1 MEAKKDIL
9 LRTYLIFIGL
19 SVLCVAILGKILYI
33 QLAEG
38 TYWKDLADKARIRL
52 EEIEA
57 ERGSIYS
64 ADGAVL
70 STSLPEFDIYVD
82 YAADGLR
89 ENNGKL
95 FKENVDS
102 LSRGLAKLFKDKKA
116 KEYKRI
122 LEQGYKKGERYS
134 LLKRKISY
142 LDYEALKQLPLVR
155 LGKNKSGFIAEVRM
169 KRLYPFKLMAN
180 RTVGIARDSNKVG
193 LERQFD
199 EYLRGV
205 TGRRLVR
212 YIAGGTMVPVDDVIN
227 TDPIDGADLVTNIDI
242 GIQDIAHQALERMM
256 VENEALHGTCIV
268 MEVAT
273 GKVRAIANLG
283 RQSDGSYWEDY
294 NYALAASEPGSTW
307 KITTMMAALEDK
319 YITLNSKINLEGGR
333 WKVNTLTVFDSEVH
347 GLHET
352 TVQSAFEK
360 SSNVGMAKITQHY
373 YGTKPS
379 RFINYLK
386 QWGMDTTTGID
397 LPGEARPRIYKPGT
411 RQWSGTTLPW
421 MGFGYNL
428 TITPMHTAM
437 LYNAIA
443 NNGKMMKPYLVN
455 AVVKEGEVVK
465 TFEPKVL
472 NPQIC
477 SPNTLEQMK
486 TCLEGVVLRGTAY
499 RLQSQ
504 AYTFAGKT
512 GTSLVADRGITYA
525 DKMYQS
531 SFAGYFPAQ
540 NPEYTI
546 VVVIRN
552 KKHAPRF
559 YGGLVAGPVFRA
571 VADGLYA
578 RYMQKNKP
586 QLQPAA
592 NDSTRYNYAA
602 SKSTMEQLT
611 KKLQLP
617 YRDSSQGE
625 DIVYLNK
632 SVGRKMPVLKKDT
645 AQAKGTMPSLLGLG
659 LKDAL
664 AICEANNWELTIKG
678 KGKIIEQS
686 VPPGTPVRKGQNV
699 QIVLDQTMALK

>member
-9 LRTYLIFIGL
+9 LRTYFIFIGL
-19 SVLCVAILGKILYI
+19 SVLCLAILVKILYI

-38 TYWKDLADKARIRL
+38 SYWKDLADKARIRM

-89 ENNGKL
+89 ENDGKL
-95 FKENVDS
+95 FKENLDS
-102 LSRGLAKLFKDKKA
+102 LARGLALLFKDKKA
-116 KEYKRI
+116 TEYKRA
-122 LEQGYKKGERYS
+122 LQQGYKKGDRYA
-134 LLKRKISY
+134 LLKRKISFTQ
-142 LDYEALKQLPLVR
+142 YEDLKQLPLVR

-212 YIAGGTMVPVDDVIN
+212 YIAGGTMVPVDDAIN
-227 TDPIDGADLVTNIDI
+227 ADPIDGADLVTNIDI

-283 RQSDGSYWEDY
+283 RQPDGSYWEDY

-307 KITTMMAALEDK
+307 KVTTMMAALEDK
-319 YITLNSKINLEGGR
+319 YISLESKINLEGGR

-352 TVQSAFEK
+352 TVQRAFEK
-360 SSNVGMAKITQHY
+360 SSNVGMAKLTQGY
-373 YGTKPS
+373 YGGKPS

-386 QWGMDTTTGID
+386 QWGMDTLTGID
-397 LPGEARPRIYKPGT
+397 LPGEAKPRIYKPGT
-411 RQWSGTTLPW
+411 RNWSATTLPW

-443 NNGKMMKPYLVN
+443 NNGKMMKPYLVD

-465 TFEPKVL
+465 TFA
-472 NPQIC
+472 PQVVNNAIC
-477 SPNTLEQMK
+477 SPQTLAQIRA
-486 TCLEGVVLRGTAY
+486 CLEGVVLRGTAY
-499 RLQSQ
+499 RLQTE

-512 GTSLVADRGITYA
+512 GTSLVADKGVTYA

-531 SFAGYFPAQ
+531 SFAGYFPAD

-552 KKHAPRF
+552 KKHASKF
-559 YGGLVAGPVFRA
+559 YGGVVAGPVFRE
-571 VADGLYA
+571 VADRLYA
-578 RYMQKNKP
+578 RHLQKNKP
-586 QLQPAA
+586 MLAKVSA
-592 NDSTRYNYAA
+592 DSVRYSYAA
-602 SKSTMEQLT
+602 SRATMEQLAQ
-611 KKLQLP
+611 KLNLP
-617 YRDSSQGE
+617 YRDSAQAASV
-625 DIVYLNK
+625 VYLQANG
-632 SVGRKMPVLKKDT
+632 GRMPVLKSDSI
-645 AQAKGTMPSLLGLG
+645 KGSDRMPSLIGVG

-664 AICEANNWELTIKG
+664 AICEENGWELAIKG
-678 KGKIIEQS
+678 RGKVIEQS
-686 VPPGTPVRKGQNV
+686 VPPGTPVRKGQTV
-699 QIVLDQTMALK
+699 QIVLDQNRTLK